1 MDIEIKG
8 ILEEYKHRL
17 LFRKREIMSIQNAKI
32 TNIVHNHIHTTQLG
46 YYFLNIGDFQLSTKS
61 KIYTTW
67 EKWIAQLKII

>member
-1 MDIEIKG
+1 
-8 ILEEYKHRL
+8 
-17 LFRKREIMSIQNAKI
+17 
-32 TNIVHNHIHTTQLG
+32 LG

>member
-61 KIYTTW
+61 KIYTT
-67 EKWIAQLKII
+67 